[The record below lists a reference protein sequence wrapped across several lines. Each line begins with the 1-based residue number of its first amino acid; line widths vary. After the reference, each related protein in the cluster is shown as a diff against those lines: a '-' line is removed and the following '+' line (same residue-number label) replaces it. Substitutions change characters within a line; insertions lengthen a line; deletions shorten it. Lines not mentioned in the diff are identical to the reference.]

1 MKDRSIMIQSSPIEE
16 VRSNVKVQGILMMLI
31 AATCFAAMAILIK
44 FVPNIPLMEIIL
56 FRNIPTMLII
66 PLILIKKGIPIFGNN
81 RPFLLLR
88 SMLATFSIVSYFY
101 TIKVMIL
108 TNAVSI
114 KQLSPLLSIFF
125 AAIFLREKISF
136 KQVSIFIF
144 AFLGTLLV
152 VKPGLRADMFPA
164 IVGLGGAIMNAIGLT
179 IVRHLRSNDHPLV
192 IVNYL
197 GYVIGLTALGVLLW
211 QKNIIIP
218 DIKSLIILV
227 SIGLLGLGAQ
237 YTLTLSYHM
246 APPKLV
252 SLCLYLTIVFSA
264 IFDTFIFKKAP
275 DLFSIFGAS
284 LIIVSGYLNYKLKA
298 E

>member
-1 MKDRSIMIQSSPIEE
+1 MDQSSSTKPAKRE
-16 VRSNVKVQGILMMLI
+16 VKAQGILMMLI
-31 AATCFAAMAILIK
+31 AAICFAVLAFLIK
-44 FVPNIPLMEIIL
+44 FVPDIPLMELIF
-56 FRNIPTMLII
+56 FRNIPIMLIV
-66 PLILIKKGIPIFGNN
+66 PLILTKKGIPIFGNN
-81 RPFLLLR
+81 RPLLLLR
-88 SMLATFSIVSYFY
+88 SVLATFSIVSYFY

-227 SIGLLGLGAQ
+227 SIGLLGL
-237 YTLTLSYHM
+237 
-246 APPKLV
+246 
-252 SLCLYLTIVFSA
+252 
-264 IFDTFIFKKAP
+264 
-275 DLFSIFGAS
+275 
-284 LIIVSGYLNYKLKA
+284 
-298 E
+298 

>member
-1 MKDRSIMIQSSPIEE
+1 MDPSTSTKVDKSE
-16 VRSNVKVQGILMMLI
+16 VKTQGILMMLI
-31 AATCFAAMAILIK
+31 SAFSFAAVAILIK

-66 PLILIKKGIPIFGNN
+66 PLLLIKKGIPILGNN
-81 RPFLLLR
+81 RSLLLLR
-88 SMLATFSIVSYFY
+88 SVLATFSIVSYFY

-108 TNAVSI
+108 TDAVTI
-114 KQLSPLLSIFF
+114 KQLAPFLSVFF

-136 KQVSIFIF
+136 KQVLLFVF
-144 AFLGTLLV
+144 AFLGILLV
-152 VKPGLRADMFPA
+152 VKPGIRADVFPA
-164 IVGLGGAIMNAIGLT
+164 IIGLAGATINAIGFT
-179 IVRHLRSNDHPLV
+179 IVRHLRSDDHPLV

-197 GYVIGLTALGVLLW
+197 GHVIGLTALGVLLW
-211 QKNIIIP
+211 QRNFIVP
-218 DIKSLIILV
+218 DIRSLIILIL
-227 SIGLLGLGAQ
+227 IGLIGLGAQ

-246 APPKLV
+246 APPKMV
-252 SLCLYLTIVFSA
+252 SLYLYLVIVFGV

-284 LIIVSGYLNYKLKA
+284 FVIIAGYLNYKIKA

>member
-1 MKDRSIMIQSSPIEE
+1 MDQSTSTKVDKSE
-16 VRSNVKVQGILMMLI
+16 VKTQGILMMLI
-31 AATCFAAMAILIK
+31 SAFSFAAVAILIK

-66 PLILIKKGIPIFGNN
+66 PLLLIKKGIPILGNN
-81 RPFLLLR
+81 RSLLLLR
-88 SMLATFSIVSYFY
+88 SVLATFSIVSYFY

-108 TNAVSI
+108 TDAVTI
-114 KQLSPLLSIFF
+114 KQLAPFLSVFF

-136 KQVSIFIF
+136 KQVLLFVF
-144 AFLGTLLV
+144 AFLGILLV
-152 VKPGLRADMFPA
+152 VKPGIRADMFPA

-179 IVRHLRSNDHPLV
+179 IVRHLRSDDYPLV

-211 QKNIIIP
+211 QRNFIVP
-218 DIKSLIILV
+218 DIRSLIILIL
-227 SIGLLGLGAQ
+227 IGLIGLGAQ

-246 APPKLV
+246 APPKMV
-252 SLCLYLTIVFSA
+252 SLYLYLVIVFGV

>member
-1 MKDRSIMIQSSPIEE
+1 MGKSS
-16 VRSNVKVQGILMMLI
+16 STKAVKNKVKTQGILMMLI

-56 FRNIPTMLII
+56 FRNVPTMLII
-66 PLILIKKGIPIFGNN
+66 PLILIKKGVPILGNN
-81 RPFLLLR
+81 KPLLLLR
-88 SMLATFSIVSYFY
+88 SVLIAFATASYFY
-101 TIKVMIL
+101 TIKVMSL
-108 TNAVSI
+108 TDAVSI
-114 KQLSPLLSIFF
+114 KQLTPLLSVFF
-125 AAIFLREKISF
+125 AAIFLKEKISF

-152 VKPGLRADMFPA
+152 VKPGISADIFPV
-164 IVGLGGAIMNAIGLT
+164 IVGLCGAIMTAVGFMI
-179 IVRHLRSNDHPLV
+179 IRYLRSDDHPLV
-192 IVNYL
+192 IVNYF
-197 GYVIGLTALGVLLW
+197 GYVIGLIALGILLW
-211 QKNIIIP
+211 QGNFIVP

-227 SIGLLGLGAQ
+227 LIGLTGLGAQ

-252 SLCLYLTIVFSA
+252 SLYLYLQIVFSA
-264 IFDTFIFKKAP
+264 IFDTFIFKEAL

>member
-1 MKDRSIMIQSSPIEE
+1 MDQSTSTKVDKSE
-16 VRSNVKVQGILMMLI
+16 VKTQGILMMLI
-31 AATCFAAMAILIK
+31 SAFSFAAVAILIK

-66 PLILIKKGIPIFGNN
+66 PLLLIKKGIPILGNN
-81 RPFLLLR
+81 RSLLLLR
-88 SMLATFSIVSYFY
+88 SVLATFSIVSYFY

-108 TNAVSI
+108 TDAVTI
-114 KQLSPLLSIFF
+114 KQLAPFLSVFF

-136 KQVSIFIF
+136 KQVLLFVL
-144 AFLGTLLV
+144 AFLGILLV
-152 VKPGLRADMFPA
+152 VKPGIRADVFPA
-164 IVGLGGAIMNAIGLT
+164 IIGLAGATINAIGFT
-179 IVRHLRSNDHPLV
+179 IVRHLRSDDHPLV

-211 QKNIIIP
+211 QRNFIVP
-218 DIKSLIILV
+218 DIRSLIILIL
-227 SIGLLGLGAQ
+227 IGLIGLGAQ

-246 APPKLV
+246 APPKMV
-252 SLCLYLTIVFSA
+252 SLYLYLVIVFGV